1 MDEIRRL
8 ILQGAITIPIFAL
21 LGCGKKEQIG
31 IELITKDNEP
41 TQEIG
46 NIMIFNSVAKL
57 KLAKLTSGQVVSTI
71 GYTSLND
78 EGQGNYVIQT
88 PAEFVDTPNELS
100 DMTIANGN
108 IAVLLKSGD
117 AWNLKQFGAI
127 GDDVAD
133 DALSLQAFAD
143 KGGRLYMPR
152 GVYRTSTQIN
162 FTRFGHLY
170 GESSGVGL
178 GGGAWG
184 SLLIEAEQGASI
196 IHPIVGG
203 FVGDKVFN
211 FENPNEDFKPLPSIA
226 MSDFKIITERD
237 GAVEAHLLQVV
248 NAYDALF
255 MRNIALMFANKDY
268 NALRLI
274 EIDGLSFPSLSQ
286 TGIVENVVAIGEDDN
301 TTSTPVCYIRRQQEM
316 QYIGLKVFGAAQSIS
331 PATPRTPIAVENC
344 RGLSFIGCSSAATAG
359 IGLDIYCTDV
369 DVDGIWVSGHTF
381 EGCET
386 AAWQLDGI
394 TRDTAAHTVT
404 NVNIRG
410 SRYQFPQTVAGIMK
424 AATYCTADTT
434 VKTISLSDACTNNT
448 IYGQDINKF
457 SDSSGIGTNNVY
469 FANGING
476 FVGYGNNNNLTI
488 VKDSATIN
496 LSTES
501 GGFSHSIKSSK
512 NSGGDNFGLQITDED
527 TGSVMTVENTGQLRL
542 ASGTA
547 SHIGIVMPDEGGVLR
562 RLRLLANNTVEVT
575 LA

>member
-8 ILQGAITIPIFAL
+8 LLQGAITIPIFAL

-31 IELITKDNEP
+31 IELITENNEP

-78 EGQGNYVIQT
+78 EGQGSYMIQT

-100 DMTIANGN
+100 DVTIANGN

-178 GGGAWG
+178 GGGAWA

-196 IHPIVGG
+196 IHPIVSG
-203 FVGDKVFN
+203 FTGDKVFN
-211 FENPNEDFKPLPSIA
+211 FENPNDDFKPLPSVA

-237 GAVEAHLLQVV
+237 GAVAAHLLQVV

-255 MRNIALMFANKDY
+255 IRNVALMFASKDF

-301 TTSTPVCYIRRQQEM
+301 TTTTPVVYIRRQQEM
-316 QYIGLKVFGAAQSIS
+316 QYIGVKSFGAAQALS
-331 PATPRTPIAVENC
+331 PATPRVPIAVENC
-344 RGLSFIGCSSAATAG
+344 RGLTFVGCSSASTAG
-359 IGLDIYCTDV
+359 VGLDIYCTDV
-369 DVDGIWVSGHTF
+369 DVDGIYVTGHTF
-381 EGCET
+381 EGCDT
-386 AAWQLDGI
+386 AAWLIDGI
-394 TRDTAAHTVT
+394 TREDGSHTVT
-404 NVNIRG
+404 NVLIRG
-410 SRYQFPQTVAGIMK
+410 SRYQFPQTIAGIMR
-424 AATYCTADTT
+424 AATYCVADVGTKIVT
-434 VKTISLSDACTNNT
+434 LEQACTSNVVH
-448 IYGQDINKF
+448 GQDISKF
-457 SDSSGIGTNNVY
+457 TDTSGINTNNV
-469 FANGING
+469 FIANGIDG
-476 FVGYGNNNNLTI
+476 FSGYGNNNNMVI
-488 VKDSATIN
+488 VKDSASIN
-496 LSTES
+496 LRTAT
-501 GGFSHSIKSSK
+501 GQFSHTIKSSK
-512 NSGGDNFGLQITDED
+512 NSGGGDFGLQFTDDD
-527 TGSVMTVENTGQLRL
+527 TGSVTTMEPNGQLLL
-542 ASGTA
+542 ASGTG
-547 SHIGIVMPDEGGVLR
+547 SHIGIVMPDENGTLR